1 MNNLIILSS
10 QLIFAINFKN
20 SEMQAE
26 GELRSNLDE
35 SDRVRE
41 LQDKVADLKAEVR
54 ILESF
59 LFSRHNHLSFTSKIN
74 CTLIN

>member
-1 MNNLIILSS
+1 
-10 QLIFAINFKN
+10 
-20 SEMQAE
+20 MQAE
-26 GELRSNLDE
+26 GELRSNLEE

-41 LQDKVADLKAEVR
+41 LQDKVAELKAEVR

-59 LFSRHNHLSFTSKIN
+59 LFHETPSYEFHIQNN

>member
-1 MNNLIILSS
+1 MHRKLFFIAFNNFL
-10 QLIFAINFKN
+10 QRLIFQN

-26 GELRSNLDE
+26 GELRSNLEE

-41 LQDKVADLKAEVR
+41 LQDKVAELKAEVR

-59 LFSRHNHLSFTSKIN
+59 S
-74 CTLIN
+74 